1 MYSKSRKSI
10 SDIVRSIPKWIGIC
24 FDKLAQVLRKVW
36 YVILLS
42 ISTTYVICNF
52 EEIVDFQFFTQ
63 FNGKNLIFVVWIVLL
78 IIPLFDSFEGF
89 GISIKRYNN
98 QKEDKKLN
106 DLVKNATLPSQ
117 EDLERKLKDESK

>member
-10 SDIVRSIPKWIGIC
+10 SDIVRSTSKRIGIC
-24 FDKLAQVLRKVW
+24 FDKLAQVLRKLW

-42 ISTTYVICNF
+42 ISTPYVIRNF

-63 FNGKNLIFVVWIVLL
+63 FDGKNLIFVVWIVLL

-106 DLVKNATLPSQ
+106 DLVENATLPSQ
-117 EDLERKLKDESK
+117 EELERKLEDESK